1 MAGGAVEGVEGDHE
15 GGGGDHHLL
24 FEREGEGGGV
34 DGGLDEGAEGVEDAG
49 KGGGGGGGR
58 VGDEAEGVLVE
69 EEDEGGFE
77 WEWGVS
83 AEEGVEGEVE
93 KG

>member
-1 MAGGAVEGVEGDHE
+1 MAWGAVEGVERDHE

-24 FEREGEGGGV
+24 FEREGEGGSV
-34 DGGLDEGAEGVEDAG
+34 DWGLNEGAEGVEDAG
-49 KGGGGGGGR
+49 KGGGRVGGG

-77 WEWGVS
+77 GEGGVF
-83 AEEGVEGEVE
+83 AEEGVDCEVE
-93 KG
+93 EG